1 MFRQAL
7 LIRRLRRHSTQERI
21 GRIVLVRPTA
31 QIASFSFFRT
41 IYISRSVAE
50 KDIAAIFAHEKS
62 HVIHRHSLERIVME
76 SLKAL
81 LWWNPF
87 AWLAARALT
96 EVEEFEADRDVL
108 AEGHDTGNYLKTI
121 FTQQFGYSPDVADG
135 LSNSLTNSLTKER
148 IQMMTTPMK
157 SRYALLRLIA
167 MLPIVTGLLAAFGF
181 TSKAA
186 EIRIQD
192 KLPSAYTPTDPP
204 AETAEKTASPE
215 NEDYDLLLVVDGEV
229 TDFKTDPVT
238 GLRSLTLPSG
248 TYSIVG
254 TENLTPEMREK
265 YAAYLP
271 GKAAVFFYKKDTT
284 GKASKVQ
291 IRDETAY
298 SQIAVCNATLALE
311 QTEQM
316 PSFQSG
322 DMKAFHNWVNS
333 QIRYPAE
340 AFKNNLGGKVVAQF
354 TVDQAG
360 SVGDIKILQSP
371 DKCFSDEVTRIL
383 ESSPKWTPGRDEKGD
398 AVKVSLVIPVDFRMT
413 AEKPSEN

>member
-1 MFRQAL
+1 M
-7 LIRRLRRHSTQERI
+7 
-21 GRIVLVRPTA
+21 
-31 QIASFSFFRT
+31 
-41 IYISRSVAE
+41 
-50 KDIAAIFAHEKS
+50 
-62 HVIHRHSLERIVME
+62 
-76 SLKAL
+76 
-81 LWWNPF
+81 
-87 AWLAARALT
+87 
-96 EVEEFEADRDVL
+96 EEFEADRDVL

-135 LSNSLTNSLTKER
+135 LSNSLTNSLTKKR

-271 GKAAVFFYKKDTT
+271 GKAADRESFESPNT
-284 GKASKVQ
+284 G
-291 IRDETAY
+291 
-298 SQIAVCNATLALE
+298 
-311 QTEQM
+311 
-316 PSFQSG
+316 
-322 DMKAFHNWVNS
+322 
-333 QIRYPAE
+333 
-340 AFKNNLGGKVVAQF
+340 
-354 TVDQAG
+354 
-360 SVGDIKILQSP
+360 
-371 DKCFSDEVTRIL
+371 
-383 ESSPKWTPGRDEKGD
+383 
-398 AVKVSLVIPVDFRMT
+398 
-413 AEKPSEN
+413 